1 MSTVSSANVV
11 PDDATITSIRN
22 GSLIVTYELLI
33 ATTTDSSS
41 PEELAN
47 ELSVFIRQHL
57 ESNGGIF
64 DSSGSTI
71 FLADSNAAPLQG
83 LIYFLSQY
91 IDD

>member
-1 MSTVSSANVV
+1 MSTVSSANFS
-11 PDDATITSIRN
+11 PDDVTITSIRN

-33 ATTTDSSS
+33 ATTTDSS
-41 PEELAN
+41 PEELAS

-64 DSSGSTI
+64 DSSGSNI

-83 LIYFLSQY
+83 LIHFL
-91 IDD
+91 